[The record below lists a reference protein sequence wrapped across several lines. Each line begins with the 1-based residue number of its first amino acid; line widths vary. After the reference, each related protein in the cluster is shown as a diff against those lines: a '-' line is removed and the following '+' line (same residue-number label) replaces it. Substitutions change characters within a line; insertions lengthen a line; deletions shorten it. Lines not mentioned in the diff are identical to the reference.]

1 MIRINLTDD
10 DITANRQGLLSDNQ
24 REMVRLQRLEWVAGT
39 LGLAGVALGLLAILF
54 LKIQH
59 PSFAARGELFLIVPV
74 MLFWLW
80 VLRHMPQR
88 WRQATRDLR
97 AGQVAIVEGLV
108 QTDFDFGMG
117 LFRTVRHSIQVQEYS
132 FRVSQAQ
139 QRLFKT
145 GQTYRIYHTTYTHQ
159 FLGALLLVEEGNPPL
174 RPPNLA
180 EPLSSRELEVVKL
193 IACGLTNQQI
203 GVQLSLSVNTVKMY
217 TSQLYTK
224 LGVSRR
230 TEAVA
235 RAREL
240 NLL

>member
-1 MIRINLTDD
+1 LTDD
-10 DITANRQGLLSDNQ
+10 DITANRQGFLSDNQ
-24 REMVRLQRLEWVAGT
+24 REIVRSQRLEWMAGT
-39 LGLAGVALGLLAILF
+39 LGLAGVAVGLLVILF
-54 LKIQH
+54 LKIQR

-80 VLRHMPQR
+80 VLRCMPKR
-88 WRQATRDLR
+88 WRQATLDLR

-117 LFRTVRHSIQVQEYS
+117 LFRMVRHSIQVQEYS
-132 FRVSQAQ
+132 FGVSQAQ
-139 QRLFKT
+139 QKLFKT
-145 GQTYRIYHTTYTHQ
+145 GQLYRIYHTEHSRQ
-159 FLGALLLVEEGNPPL
+159 FLGALLLVEASNPPI
-174 RPPNLA
+174 PPTNLI
-180 EPLSSRELEVVKL
+180 EPLSARELEIVKL
-193 IACGLTNQQI
+193 IAYGLTNQQI

-224 LGVSRR
+224 LGVKRR